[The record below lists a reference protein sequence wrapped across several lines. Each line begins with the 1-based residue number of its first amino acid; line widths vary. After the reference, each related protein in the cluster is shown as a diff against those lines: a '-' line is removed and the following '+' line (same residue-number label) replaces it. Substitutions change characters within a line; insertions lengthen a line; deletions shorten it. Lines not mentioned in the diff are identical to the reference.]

1 MLQYFEKYPSPFD
14 KIYFEDS
21 KNVPTKKRKTLSQF
35 EVTDQ
40 QLVQCCYIFLTT
52 NADFFRSKW
61 SWSVFIKNYLNH
73 SDCMIKWLCCHCIA
87 IVTGMHETQLQSLLE
102 INLPQDKIIECT
114 IKHSSETGYLNIN
127 VNKSLPSDTSPL
139 LDITSSPNVFNNVIS
154 VAGILI
160 PVYKESSNVTHLVQV
175 KSAQCNLRKVAL
187 GIAANRAV
195 CLQGPVGSSKTALV
209 EYLAAL
215 TGRTLGES
223 FIKVQLGDQTD
234 SKMLL
239 GTYRCTDIPGEFVW
253 QPGVLTQVS

>member
-14 KIYFEDS
+14 KAYFEDV
-21 KNVPTKKRKTLSQF
+21 KNIPTKKRKTSEI
-35 EVTDQ
+35 EVTNQ
-40 QLVQCCYIFLTT
+40 QLVHCCYIFLTT

-61 SWSVFIKNYLNH
+61 NWSVFIKKYLNH
-73 SDCMIKWLCCHCIA
+73 PDCMIKWLCCHCIG

-102 INLPQDKIIECT
+102 INLSQDKIIECT
-114 IKHSSETGYLNIN
+114 IKHSSETGYLNIDII
-127 VNKSLPSDTSPL
+127 KSLPLDTSPMI
-139 LDITSSPNVFNNVIS
+139 DITILPNVSNNVIS
-154 VAGILI
+154 VAGILL
-160 PVYKESSNVTHLVQV
+160 PVYKKNSNVSHLVPV
-175 KSAQCNLRKVAL
+175 ESAQCNLRKVAL
-187 GIAANRAV
+187 GIAANQAV

-209 EYLAAL
+209 EYLASL

-253 QPGVLTQVS
+253 QPGVLTQVT